1 MLLGITLLV
10 RGRVIIRAGERNDV
24 KVGDLVMLLSPWS
37 EDTGI
42 TKLVTK
48 VSDIEDINGIPRIYL
63 NLEGEQRSWPAYYV
77 RVVSHAEKN
86 KKDP

>member
-1 MLLGITLLV
+1 MLL
-10 RGRVIIRAGERNDV
+10 VIILVGCGRAIIRIGERNEV

-42 TKLVTK
+42 TKLVIK
-48 VSDIEDINGIPRIYL
+48 VSNIEDINGIARVYL
-63 NLEGEQRSWPAYYV
+63 NLEGEGRSWPAYYV
-77 RVVSHAEKN
+77 RVISHAEEN

>member
-1 MLLGITLLV
+1 VITLIV
-10 RGRVIIRAGERNDV
+10 CGRAIIRPGERNEP

-42 TKLVTK
+42 TKLVTS
-48 VSDIEDINGIPRIYL
+48 VSSIDDINGIARIYL
-63 NLEGEQRSWPAYYV
+63 NLEGEGRSWPAYYV
-77 RVVSHAEKN
+77 RVVSHAEEN